1 MSCLACG
8 AQHPGIKRK
17 FVLQWGFL
25 PLIVLPT
32 IDNLTFSAANLTK
45 WNRLG
50 AWGMRKTIYLAAV
63 SLFSVVT
70 SANAGLLQWSAESE
84 ADPFTGGKKVTVD
97 FMSTLRSGVVVFC
110 DTSDVGI
117 KVRAIPGFD
126 YVDGLAG
133 VSPTASFAIDGQK
146 LLDADGSTGQVG
158 NNLAAVDIT
167 LDGDKARQFVKAFA
181 AAKKQVA
188 LKDGISDAPHLLTAR
203 GSTNAGKALAG
214 CIEAQNADHSLVNDD
229 TAEDGVTLK
238 SADVKVLIETVRR
251 SVHDA
256 SKKAGGTDAL
266 AEEAANQTEQKI
278 RKLIG
283 GSQ

>member
-1 MSCLACG
+1 M
-8 AQHPGIKRK
+8 H
-17 FVLQWGFL
+17 
-25 PLIVLPT
+25 
-32 IDNLTFSAANLTK
+32 
-45 WNRLG
+45 
-50 AWGMRKTIYLAAV
+50 KTIYLAAV
-63 SLFSVVT
+63 GLFSVVT
-70 SANAGLLQWSAESE
+70 SASAGLLQWSAESE
-84 ADPFTGGKKVTVD
+84 ADPFTGGKKVTID

-117 KVRAIPGFD
+117 RVRAIPGFD

-167 LDGDKARQFVKAFA
+167 LDGDRARQFVKAFA

-188 LKDGISDAPHLLTAR
+188 IKDGISDAPHLLTAR

-214 CIEAQNADHSLVNDD
+214 CIEAQNTDDILVKEKVS
-229 TAEDGVTLK
+229 AEEVRLTP
-238 SADVKVLIETVRR
+238 SDVATLIESVRQ

-256 SKKAGGTDAL
+256 SKNAGGSD
-266 AEEAANQTEQKI
+266 EAAVAAADEAETKL
-278 RKLIG
+278 RKLVG
-283 GSQ
+283 LK